1 VSEAPLELF
10 LPPRAWG
17 IPSPSP
23 FCAKLET
30 WLRMAEVPYVAKVGN
45 PLRAPRGKLPY
56 ARYRGGDLA
65 DSQVIVE
72 TLGREGYD
80 LDGWLTPADRARGH
94 LLRRM
99 LEEGTYFLGL
109 HDRWLLDDQY
119 RHVHPVFFGPLGPT
133 GHVVGWFVRRR
144 VRAQAHAQGV
154 ARYTAEERA
163 RMAIADL
170 DAVVAQLGASPFL
183 FGDRPCTADA
193 TLFGFTCQWL
203 WTPFDGPLQRHAR
216 AQSALVAW
224 AERVRDRYWTKVP
237 PLT

>member
-1 VSEAPLELF
+1 
-10 LPPRAWG
+10 
-17 IPSPSP
+17 
-23 FCAKLET
+23 
-30 WLRMAEVPYVAKVGN
+30 
-45 PLRAPRGKLPY
+45 
-56 ARYRGGDLA
+56 
-65 DSQVIVE
+65 
-72 TLGREGYD
+72 
-80 LDGWLTPADRARGH
+80 
-94 LLRRM
+94 
-99 LEEGTYFLGL
+99 
-109 HDRWLLDDQY
+109 
-119 RHVHPVFFGPLGPT
+119 
-133 GHVVGWFVRRR
+133 
-144 VRAQAHAQGV
+144 V